1 MLQLIIVLPNLLHG
15 EKVKAVAFLILTIA
29 IMISFAMIKTSHVTQ
44 MQLELEDV
52 VLIHLQDLACYKNTL
67 QTQYVLIRAI
77 N

>member
-1 MLQLIIVLPNLLHG
+1 M
-15 EKVKAVAFLILTIA
+15 IA